1 MNDAEFRLPRHVRP
15 ERYTVHLAPDLDAW
29 SFTGD
34 ETILLTLDRP
44 VRRVELHALDLEITR
59 AEVTAARRRQTARV
73 AYHPAR
79 ETAELRFA
87 EPLPAGRATL
97 RLAFRGT
104 IGTGLRGLYR
114 AEAGGRRYAFTQFE
128 ATDARRAFPCFDEPA
143 FKARFDMSATVPD
156 DLVAI
161 SNGRLLREE
170 PGPRPGT
177 KTVTFATTPRMST
190 YLVALAVGALEATEA
205 ALARGGVPIRV
216 WTVPGKTSMGGLA
229 LEAAVASLNRLER
242 YFGVRYP
249 YGKLDLLA
257 VPDFEAGAME
267 NSGAIFFRETALLC
281 DPNTASVAAQKRI
294 ALVVAH
300 EIAHQWFG
308 NLVTMQWWDDL
319 WLNEAFATWIE
330 FRTVGDW
337 RPDWDIW
344 VDFQQEKAAPFAT
357 DALAST
363 RPIHAPV
370 KSAAQASEMF
380 DAITY
385 EKGAAVLFM
394 LEQYVGPPV
403 FRAGVRQYI
412 RDHREGNATAN
423 DLFGALEQA
432 SGARVRAIARDWID
446 QPGFPLV
453 RATARPTGTRAHLLL
468 EQQRF
473 FANPELGDRGRGRGD
488 GGQGPTAD
496 GPSPAPNPQSLS
508 PRWRVP
514 IVLRYAD
521 GRRPLVQRALLS
533 TPRAEIAL
541 GTPRPPRWLYAN
553 AGGSGFYRVL
563 HDPATLAGLTE
574 DVGAV
579 LDAAERVA
587 LVGNQWALVR
597 ADYAGIDTFLG
608 LLEGFRHEPHYAVV
622 EAIVDA
628 LASIDFYLVEPDDRP
643 AWSALVE
650 HLLAPQIEQLG
661 WQPAPDDGDARRLR
675 RAAAIRALG
684 RLARLPEVVS
694 EAREGIER
702 YWADPN
708 RVDPNLVDVFIAIA
722 AQDGS
727 PALFDA
733 YLAHMRE
740 ARTPQ
745 DEVRH
750 LFGLAAFEDPVL
762 VQQALDLSLT
772 PAVKTQ
778 DVGPL
783 LARLLGNPV
792 GKHQAWNFVRVQWSA
807 VEERLPPFMRR
818 RLVAATVHLA
828 TAEARDEVAA
838 FFAEH
843 PVEGAE
849 RTLRQ
854 TLEQL
859 DILIA
864 FRERAAPRL
873 RDLLRKE
880 YHGAASRAGR

>member
-15 ERYTVHLAPDLDAW
+15 ERYTIHLTPTLEDW
-29 SFTGD
+29 SFTG
-34 ETILLTLDRP
+34 EESIVLTLDRA
-44 VRRVELHALDLEITR
+44 VRRVELHAIELEITG
-59 AEVTAARRRQTARV
+59 AEARVGRRRLPARV
-73 AYHPAR
+73 SYHPGR

-87 EPLPAGRATL
+87 EALPAGRATL
-97 RLAFRGT
+97 ELEFRGT

-143 FKARFDMSATVPD
+143 FKARYAMSTTVPQ

-161 SNGRLLREE
+161 SNGRALREE
-170 PGPRPGT
+170 PGPQPGT

-190 YLVALAVGALEATEA
+190 YLVALAVGAMEATEA

-216 WTVPGKTSMGGLA
+216 WTVPGKTGMGELA

-281 DPNTASVAAQKRI
+281 DPDTASVAAQKRI

-344 VDFQQEKAAPFAT
+344 VDFQQEKAAPYST

-412 RDHREGNATAN
+412 RDHREDNATAN
-423 DLFGALEQA
+423 DLFGALEEA
-432 SGARVRAIARDWID
+432 SGTRVRAIARDWID
-446 QPGFPLV
+446 QPGFPLL
-453 RATARPTGTRAHLLL
+453 RATAKPGGTRAHLTL

-473 FANPELGDRGRGRGD
+473 YADPSRRD
-488 GGQGPTAD
+488 GEQ
-496 GPSPAPNPQSLS
+496 
-508 PRWRVP
+508 RWRVP
-514 IVLRYAD
+514 IVLRYPD
-521 GRRPLVQRALLS
+521 GRRPTVQRALLS
-533 TPRAEIAL
+533 TPRAEVRLDTAK
-541 GTPRPPRWLYAN
+541 PPRWLYAN

-563 HDPATLAGLTE
+563 HDPATLSGLTE

-587 LVGNQWALVR
+587 LVGNQWALTR
-597 ADYAGIDTFLG
+597 ADYAGVDTFLG
-608 LLEGFRHEPHYAVV
+608 LLQGFRREPHYAVV
-622 EAIVDA
+622 ETMVDA
-628 LASIDFYLVEPDDRP
+628 LASIDYYLVEAEDRP

-661 WQPAPDDGDARRLR
+661 WQPAADDNDARRLR
-675 RAAAIRALG
+675 RAATIRALG
-684 RLARLPEVVS
+684 RLARLPEVVA
-694 EAREGIER
+694 EARQGLER
-702 YWADPN
+702 YWADAN
-708 RVDPNLVDVFIAIA
+708 SVDPNLVDVFIAIA
-722 AQDGS
+722 AQNGS
-727 PALFDA
+727 PALYDQYIA
-733 YLAHMRE
+733 RMRE

-750 LFGLAAFEDPVL
+750 LFGLATFEDPVL
-762 VQQALDLSLT
+762 VQQTLDLSLT

-778 DVGPL
+778 DAGPL
-783 LARLLGNPV
+783 MARLLGNPV
-792 GKHQAWNFVRVQWSA
+792 GKRQAWNFVRVQWPA
-807 VEERLPPFMRR
+807 VEQRLPPFMRR
-818 RLVAATVHLA
+818 RLVGATVNLA

-859 DILIA
+859 DVLIA

-873 RDLLRKE
+873 HDLLRKE
-880 YHGAASRAGR
+880 YHEAATGAGR

>member
-1 MNDAEFRLPRHVRP
+1 MSDAEFRLPRHVRP
-15 ERYTVHLAPDLDAW
+15 ERYTIHLTPDLGTW
-29 SFTGD
+29 SFAGD
-34 ETILLTLDRP
+34 ETIILTLDRA
-44 VRRVELHALDLEITR
+44 VRRIELHAVDLEITR
-59 AEVTAARRRQTARV
+59 AEATASRRRFDGRV
-73 AYHPAR
+73 SYHAGR
-79 ETAELRFA
+79 ETAEIRFA
-87 EPLPAGRATL
+87 EPLPAGRVTL
-97 RLAFRGT
+97 RLEFRGP

-143 FKARFDMSATVPD
+143 FKAQYAMSATVPN

-161 SNGRLLREE
+161 SNGRALREA
-170 PGPRPGT
+170 PGPAPGT

-205 ALARGGVPIRV
+205 ALARGGTPVRV
-216 WTVPGKTSMGGLA
+216 WTVPGKTGLGALA
-229 LEAAVASLNRLER
+229 LASAVASLNRLER

-281 DPNTASVAAQKRI
+281 DPDTASVAAQKRI

-330 FRTVGDW
+330 FRTVADW
-337 RPDWDIW
+337 RPEWDIW

-394 LEQYVGPPV
+394 LEQYVGPAV

-423 DLFGALEQA
+423 DLFGALEAA
-432 SGARVRAIARDWID
+432 SGTRVRAIARDWID
-446 QPGFPLV
+446 QPGFPLL
-453 RATARPTGTRAHLLL
+453 RATAKPGGTRAHLTL

-473 FANPELGDRGRGRGD
+473 YANGARD
-488 GGQGPTAD
+488 GGHSASDAPPT
-496 GPSPAPNPQSLS
+496 PSPSS
-508 PRWRVP
+508 PSPLWRVP

-533 TPRAEIAL
+533 TPRAEVAL
-541 GTPRPPRWLYAN
+541 GTPKPPRWLYAN

-563 HDPATLAGLTE
+563 HDPATLAGLTQ

-587 LVGNQWALVR
+587 LVGNQWALAR
-597 ADYAGIDTFLG
+597 AGYADVETFLS
-608 LLEGFRHEPHYAVV
+608 LLEGFRGEPHYAVV
-622 EAIVDA
+622 ESMVDA
-628 LASIDFYLVEPDDRP
+628 LAAIDYYLVEPEDRP
-643 AWSALVE
+643 AWAALVA
-650 HLLAPQIEQLG
+650 HLLAPQVEQLG
-661 WQPAPDDGDARRLR
+661 WQPAPGDDDARRLR
-675 RAAAIRALG
+675 RAATIRALG
-684 RLARLPEVVS
+684 RLARLPEVVT
-694 EAREGIER
+694 EARQGLER
-702 YWADPN
+702 YWADAN
-708 RVDPNLVDVFIAIA
+708 AVDPNLVDVFIAVA
-722 AQDGS
+722 AQNGS
-727 PALFDA
+727 PALFDQ
-733 YLAHMRE
+733 YLAHSRE

-750 LFGLAAFEDPVL
+750 LFGLATFEDPVL
-762 VQQALDLSLT
+762 VQQALDLTLT

-778 DVGPL
+778 DVGTL

-792 GKHQAWNFVRVQWSA
+792 GKHQAWNFVRVQWAA

-818 RLVAATVHLA
+818 RLVGATANLA

-843 PVEGAE
+843 PVDGAE

-859 DILIA
+859 DVLIA

-880 YHGAASRAGR
+880 YHEAAPSAGR

>member
-15 ERYTVHLAPDLDAW
+15 ERYTVHLTPDL
-29 SFTGD
+29 
-34 ETILLTLDRP
+34 ETWTFSGEESIVLTLDRA
-44 VRRVELHALDLEITR
+44 VRQIELHSLDLEIAR
-59 AEVTAARRRQTARV
+59 AEATAGRRRHAGRV
-73 AYHPAR
+73 VYHPGR
-79 ETAELRFA
+79 ETAVIRFG
-87 EPLPAGRATL
+87 ETLPAGLVTL
-97 RLAFRGT
+97 HLAFRGT

-143 FKARFDMSATVPD
+143 CKARFAMSVTVPA

-161 SNGRLLREE
+161 SNGRALREE
-170 PGPRPGT
+170 AGPEAGT

-190 YLVALAVGALEATEA
+190 YLVALAVGALEPTEA
-205 ALARGGVPIRV
+205 ALARGGTPIRV
-216 WTVPGKTSMGGLA
+216 WTVPGKTGMGGLA
-229 LEAAVASLNRLER
+229 LEAAVASLDRLER

-281 DPNTASVAAQKRI
+281 DPDTAAVAAQKRI

-330 FRTVGDW
+330 FRTVADW

-344 VDFQQEKAAPFAT
+344 VDFQQEKSAPFAT
-357 DALAST
+357 DALTST

-394 LEQYVGPPV
+394 LERYLSPAV

-412 RDHREGNATAN
+412 REHREDNATAG

-432 SGARVRAIARDWID
+432 SGTRVRAIARDWID
-446 QPGFPLV
+446 QPGFPLL
-453 RATARPTGTRAHLLL
+453 RATAQAGGTRAHLVL

-473 FANPELGDRGRGRGD
+473 FADPGRTDGD
-488 GGQGPTAD
+488 A
-496 GPSPAPNPQSLS
+496 
-508 PRWRVP
+508 RWRVP

-521 GRRPLVQRALLS
+521 GRRPVVQRALLS
-533 TPRAEIAL
+533 TPRAEVAL
-541 GTPRPPRWLYAN
+541 NTPHPPRWLYAN

-563 HDPATLAGLTE
+563 QDPATLAGLTE

-587 LVGNQWALVR
+587 LVSNQWALTR
-597 ADYAGIDTFLG
+597 AGHVHVDAFLG
-608 LLEGFRHEPHYAVV
+608 FLEGFRAEPHYAVV
-622 EAIVDA
+622 ESIVDA
-628 LASIDFYLVEPDDRP
+628 LAYLDYYLLEPEDRP
-643 AWSALVE
+643 AWAALVE
-650 HLLAPQIEQLG
+650 RQIGPQLEQLG
-661 WQPAPDDGDARRLR
+661 WQPAPDDSDARRLR
-675 RAAAIRALG
+675 RATAIRALG
-684 RLARLPEVVS
+684 RLARLPEVVA
-694 EAREGIER
+694 EAQQGVER
-702 YWADPN
+702 YWADAGS
-708 RVDPNLVDVFIAIA
+708 VDPNLVDVFIAIA
-722 AQDGS
+722 AQNGS

-733 YLAHMRE
+733 YLEHMRE

-745 DEVRH
+745 DETRH
-750 LFGLAAFEDPVL
+750 LFGLATFEDPVL

-778 DVGPL
+778 DVGTL

-792 GKHQAWNFVRVQWSA
+792 GKHQAWNFVRVQWQA
-807 VEERLPPFMRR
+807 VEDRLPPFMRR
-818 RLVAATVHLA
+818 RLVGATVNLG

-843 PVEGAE
+843 PVPGAE

-859 DILIA
+859 DVLIA
-864 FRERAAPRL
+864 LRERAGPRL
-873 RDLLRKE
+873 YDLLRKE
-880 YHGAASRAGR
+880 YHAAQPASR

>member
-1 MNDAEFRLPRHVRP
+1 MDDAAFRLPRHVRP
-15 ERYTVHLAPDLDAW
+15 ERYTIHLTPDLETW
-29 SFTGD
+29 SFTG
-34 ETILLTLDRP
+34 EESITLTLDRA
-44 VRRVELHALDLEITR
+44 VRRVELHAIELELTR
-59 AEVTAARRRQTARV
+59 AEARVGRRRLPARV
-73 AYHPAR
+73 SYHPGR

-87 EPLPAGRATL
+87 EALPAGRATL
-97 RLAFRGT
+97 DLEFRGT

-143 FKARFDMSATVPD
+143 FKAQYAMSATVPQ

-161 SNGRLLREE
+161 SNGRALREE
-170 PGPRPGT
+170 PGPQPGT

-190 YLVALAVGALEATEA
+190 YLVALAVGAMEATEA

-216 WTVPGKTSMGGLA
+216 WTVPGKTGMGGLA
-229 LEAAVASLNRLER
+229 LEAAVASLNRLQR

-281 DPNTASVAAQKRI
+281 DPDTASVAAQKRI

-337 RPDWDIW
+337 RADWDIW
-344 VDFQQEKAAPFAT
+344 VDFQQEKAAPFST

-432 SGARVRAIARDWID
+432 SGTRVRAIARDWID
-446 QPGFPLV
+446 QPGFPLL
-453 RATARPTGTRAHLLL
+453 RATAKPGGTRAHLTL

-473 FANPELGDRGRGRGD
+473 FADPARRD
-488 GGQGPTAD
+488 GEQ
-496 GPSPAPNPQSLS
+496 
-508 PRWRVP
+508 RWRVP
-514 IVLRYAD
+514 IVLRYPD
-521 GRRPLVQRALLS
+521 GRRPIVQRALLS
-533 TPRAEIAL
+533 TPRAEVAL
-541 GTPRPPRWLYAN
+541 GTLKPPRWLYAN

-563 HDPATLAGLTE
+563 HDPATLSGLTG

-587 LVGNQWALVR
+587 LVGNQWALAR

-608 LLEGFRHEPHYAVV
+608 LLEGFRREPHYAVV
-622 EAIVDA
+622 ESMVDA
-628 LASIDFYLVEPDDRP
+628 LASIDYYLVEAENRP

-661 WQPAPDDGDARRLR
+661 WQPQPGDSDARRLR

-684 RLARLPEVVS
+684 RLARLPEVVA
-694 EAREGIER
+694 EARLGLER
-702 YWADPN
+702 YWTDAN
-708 RVDPNLVDVFIAIA
+708 SVDPNLVDVFIAIA

-727 PALFDA
+727 PALYDQ
-733 YLAHMRE
+733 YIVRMRE

-750 LFGLAAFEDPVL
+750 LFGLATFEDPVL
-762 VQQALDLSLT
+762 VQQTLDLSLT

-778 DVGPL
+778 DAGPL

-792 GKHQAWNFVRVQWSA
+792 GKRQAWNFVRVQWEA
-807 VEERLPPFMRR
+807 VEQRLPPFMRR
-818 RLVAATVHLA
+818 RLVGATVNLA

-838 FFAEH
+838 FFAAH

-859 DILIA
+859 DVLIA

-873 RDLLRKE
+873 RELLRKE
-880 YHGAASRAGR
+880 YHEAATGAGR

>member
-1 MNDAEFRLPRHVRP
+1 MNDAEFRLPRYVRP
-15 ERYTVHLAPDLDAW
+15 ERYAVHLAPDLETW
-29 SFTGD
+29 SFTG
-34 ETILLTLDRP
+34 EESILLTLDRD
-44 VRRVELHALDLEITR
+44 VRRVELHALDLDITR
-59 AEVTAARRRQTARV
+59 AEAAVGRRRL
-73 AYHPAR
+73 PASVTYQPGR

-97 RLAFRGT
+97 RLEFRGT

-143 FKARFDMSATVPD
+143 FKARFDLSATVPA

-161 SNGRLLREE
+161 SNGAPLREA
-170 PGPRPGT
+170 PGAEPGT

-190 YLVALAVGALEATEA
+190 YLVALAVGALEPTAT
-205 ALARGGVPIRV
+205 ALARGGTPIRV
-216 WTVPGKTSMGGLA
+216 WTVPGKTGMGGLA

-281 DPNTASVAAQKRI
+281 DPATASVAAQKRI

-394 LEQYVGPPV
+394 LEQYVGPQV

-423 DLFGALEQA
+423 DLFAALEQA
-432 SGARVRAIARDWID
+432 SGTRVRAIARDWIE

-453 RATARPTGTRAHLLL
+453 RATARPAGTRPHLLL

-473 FANPELGDRGRGRGD
+473 FANP
-488 GGQGPTAD
+488 
-496 GPSPAPNPQSLS
+496 NLS
-508 PRWRVP
+508 AESTVLSAASEGNGAQHSALSAQRAIWRVP

-533 TPRAEIAL
+533 TPRAELAL
-541 GTPRPPRWLYAN
+541 ETPRPPRWLYAN

-563 HDPATLAGLTE
+563 HDPATLSGLTN
-574 DVGAV
+574 DVGTV

-587 LVGNQWALVR
+587 LIGNQWALAR
-597 ADYAGIDTFLG
+597 ADYAGVDSFLS
-608 LLEGFRHEPHYAVV
+608 LLEGFRHEPHHAVV
-622 EAIVDA
+622 ESIVDA
-628 LASIDFYLVEPDDRP
+628 LASIDYYLVEPDDRP

-650 HLLAPQIEQLG
+650 YLLAPQIEELG
-661 WQPAPDDGDARRLR
+661 WQPAPGDDDGRRLR
-675 RAAAIRALG
+675 RAATLRALG
-684 RLARLPEVVS
+684 RLARLPAVVG
-694 EAREGIER
+694 EARQGVER
-702 YWADPN
+702 YWADAN
-708 RVDPNLVDVFIAIA
+708 SVDPNLVDVFIAVA

-727 PALFDA
+727 PALFDQ

-745 DEVRH
+745 DETRH
-750 LFGLAAFEDPVL
+750 LFGLATFEDPVL

-792 GKHQAWNFVRVQWSA
+792 GKHQAWNFIRVQWPA

-818 RLVAATVHLA
+818 RLVAATVNLA

-859 DILIA
+859 DIVIG

-873 RDLLRKE
+873 RDVLRKD
-880 YHGAASRAGR
+880 YHQAMPGAGR